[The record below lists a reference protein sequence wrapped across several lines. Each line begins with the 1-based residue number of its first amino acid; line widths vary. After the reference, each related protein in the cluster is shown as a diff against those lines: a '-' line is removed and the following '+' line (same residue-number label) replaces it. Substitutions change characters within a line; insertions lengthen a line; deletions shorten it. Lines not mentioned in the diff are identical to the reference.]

1 MEDLVD
7 GGKVDIKLAAYA
19 DSMDIYQG
27 LSRSKARLLLVVSQ
41 IYKMIEATTERL
53 VEVVI
58 RSCQALTRISM
69 HRKGAPG
76 TTHYDFED
84 IEERTL
90 HHVSLHSTHSTRELM
105 FCWPAWKS

>member
-27 LSRSKARLLLVVSQ
+27 LSRSKARLLLVV
-41 IYKMIEATTERL
+41 EATTERL